1 MTKAVA
7 PLVSSS
13 HAEHDLRELRQLLT
27 AEDINEVVINPDGAV
42 WAERADTEHMV
53 GTGHHFPIGKV
64 RQLSNHLAGET
75 MNRLGPKHPIVSG
88 SLLAFGQV
96 LRVQIVV
103 PPAVEEGASL
113 SIRKYVSRILDL
125 GEIGFLEGR
134 QVSVEGERRAR
145 LAELAALAEAG
156 RLSELFARAIDQRM
170 NILVSGGTS
179 SGKTTVARAL
189 LSLTDRAERLVTI
202 EDARELHLP
211 HKNSVAL
218 IAERVASSERTPAKL
233 LVAALRM
240 RPDRLILGEMRG
252 DEALAFL
259 EAINTGHPG
268 SISTIHADSPVLAL
282 ERLALMVMRVGTRQ
296 GRQDVLDY
304 AARTIDLIVQVGR
317 RGGRRGVLE
326 VFIPALEG
334 SLQESA
340 PRVR

>member
-1 MTKAVA
+1 M
-7 PLVSSS
+7 
-13 HAEHDLRELRQLLT
+13 
-27 AEDINEVVINPDGAV
+27 VINPDGMV
-42 WAERADTEHMV
+42 WAERADAEHMV
-53 GTGHHFPIGKV
+53 GTGHRFPPGKV
-64 RQLSNHLAGET
+64 LQLSKHLAGET

-88 SLLAFGQV
+88 SLHAFGQV

-103 PPAVEEGASL
+103 PPAVEDGASL
-113 SIRKYVSRILDL
+113 SIRKYVSRILDV

-134 QVSVEGERRAR
+134 QVSVESERRAR

-156 RLSELFARAIDQRM
+156 RLPELFQQAINQRM

-189 LSLTDRAERLVTI
+189 LSLADRAERLVTI
-202 EDARELHLP
+202 EDAHELHLP

-218 IAERVASSERTPAKL
+218 IAERAETSERTPAKL

-252 DEALAFL
+252 EEALAFL

-282 ERLALMVMRVGTRQ
+282 ERLALMAMRAATRHTRQ
-296 GRQDVLDY
+296 DILEY

-317 RGGRRGVLE
+317 SGGRRGVLE
-326 VFIPALEG
+326 VFVPAL
-334 SLQESA
+334 SL
-340 PRVR
+340 

>member
-1 MTKAVA
+1 M
-7 PLVSSS
+7 
-13 HAEHDLRELRQLLT
+13 
-27 AEDINEVVINPDGAV
+27 VINPDGAV
-42 WAERADTEHMV
+42 WAERADAEHMV
-53 GTGHHFPIGKV
+53 RTGHRFPPGKV
-64 RQLSNHLAGET
+64 LQLSKHLAGET

-88 SLLAFGQV
+88 SLHAFGQV

-103 PPAVEEGASL
+103 PPAVEDGASL
-113 SIRKYVSRILDL
+113 SIRKYVSRILDV

-134 QVSVEGERRAR
+134 QVSVESERRAR

-156 RLSELFARAIDQRM
+156 RLPELFQQAINQRM

-189 LSLTDRAERLVTI
+189 LSLADRAERLVTI
-202 EDARELHLP
+202 EDAHELHLP

-218 IAERVASSERTPAKL
+218 IAERAETSERTPAKL

-252 DEALAFL
+252 EEAAAFL

-296 GRQDVLDY
+296 TRQDVIEY
-304 AARTIDLIVQVGR
+304 AERTIDLIVQVGR
-317 RGGRRGVLE
+317 HGGRRGVLE
-326 VFIPALEG
+326 VFVPAL
-334 SLQESA
+334 A
-340 PRVR
+340 KA

>member
-1 MTKAVA
+1 MGEA
-7 PLVSSS
+7 PALLASSS
-13 HAEHDLRELRQLLT
+13 HAEHDLRELRELLT
-27 AEDINEVVINPDGAV
+27 AEDINEVVINPDGVV
-42 WAERADTEHMV
+42 WAERADAEHMIR
-53 GTGHHFPIGKV
+53 TGHHFPPGKV
-64 RQLSNHLAGET
+64 QQLSKHLAGET

-88 SLLAFGQV
+88 SLRAFGQV
-96 LRVQIVV
+96 LRVQIIV

-113 SIRKYVSRILDL
+113 SIRKYVSRILDV

-145 LAELAALAEAG
+145 LAQLAQLAEAG
-156 RLSELFARAIDQRM
+156 ELVELFQQAIDQRM

-189 LSLTDRAERLVTI
+189 LSLADRAERLVTI

-211 HKNSVAL
+211 HENNVAL
-218 IAERVASSERTPAKL
+218 ISERVADSERTPAKL

-252 DEALAFL
+252 EEALAFL

-282 ERLALMVMRVGTRQ
+282 ERLVMMVLRVGTVQTR
-296 GRQDVLDY
+296 RDVLGY
-304 AARTIDLIVQVGR
+304 AAATIDVIVQVGR

-326 VFIPALEG
+326 IFLPAQ
-334 SLQESA
+334 SYD
-340 PRVR
+340 